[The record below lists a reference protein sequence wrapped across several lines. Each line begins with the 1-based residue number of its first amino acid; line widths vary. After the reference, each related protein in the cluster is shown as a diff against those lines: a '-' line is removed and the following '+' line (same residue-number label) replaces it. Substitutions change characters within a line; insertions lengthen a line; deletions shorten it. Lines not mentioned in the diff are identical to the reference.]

1 MRLTS
6 TNSREKRELLPGPL
20 AVLLVPEFTM
30 IALFSVLEPLRIA
43 NRYVSRPYRWKLLSV
58 DGEPVADR
66 NGVKVAVDGALG
78 DIGDARTLMLIADAP
93 ASRRLERA
101 VVPQLRKLARS
112 GVMIGA
118 VDTAPLLLA
127 RSGLLDGRTAT
138 AHWEVLD
145 AFREQFPRVNVVAR
159 LYEIDRICFT
169 CAGGSAALDLMLKEI
184 ETSFGR
190 QLALRVS
197 EHCMHGPVR
206 SAIEPQRKLPEQH
219 NNKGTGA
226 KLARAIQIMEQE
238 NRKRARIG
246 AVAKAVGVSRRQLH
260 RIFSDQLATSPNRF
274 RLKLRLEQAHQ
285 MLINGEVSV
294 TQAAVASGFKSRSYF
309 SRCYHREFGRAPK
322 DDKI

>member
-1 MRLTS
+1 MAPS
-6 TNSREKRELLPGPL
+6 NSREKRELLPGPM
-20 AVLLVPEFTM
+20 AILLVPQFTM
-30 IALFSVLEPLRIA
+30 IALFSILEPLRIA

-58 DGEPVADR
+58 DGQPVADR

-78 DIGDARTLMLIADAP
+78 NIGDARTLMVVADAP

-101 VVPQLRKLARS
+101 VAPRLRQIARS
-112 GVMIGA
+112 GVMIGGI
-118 VDTAPLLLA
+118 DTAPMLLA
-127 RSGLLDGRTAT
+127 RAGLLEGRTAT

-145 AFREQFPRVNVVAR
+145 AFRDQFPRVNVVAR
-159 LYEIDRICFT
+159 LYEIDRMCFT

-184 ETSFGR
+184 ETTFGH

-197 EHCMHGPVR
+197 EHCMHGRVR
-206 SAIEPQRKLPEQH
+206 SALEPQRAFPEE
-219 NNKGTGA
+219 NGRGIGA
-226 KLARAIQIMEQE
+226 KLARAIHIMEQE
-238 NRKRARIG
+238 NRPRARIG
-246 AVAKAVGVSRRQLH
+246 AVAKAIGVSRRQLH

-309 SRCYHREFGRAPK
+309 SRCYHREFGRAPR
-322 DDKI
+322 DDKP